1 MPDDRHDYLADCEHP
16 PTSSAA
22 SRADPLSDHT
32 HLQQVATVN
41 WLTGEV
47 G

>member
-1 MPDDRHDYLADCEHP
+1 MPDQPRRQPVDRPEPVP
-16 PTSSAA
+16 PPAP
-22 SRADPLSDHT
+22 RADPLSSHT

-47 G
+47 S